1 MSAVT
6 TQIPV
11 SIAVKQGADRFARNA
26 WYVALWAHELA
37 EGQLV
42 HQTILNEPIVFFRK
56 EDGSVAAIVD
66 RCSHRFAPLSM
77 GKLLPGD
84 RVQCPYHGLEFGTNG
99 ACVKNPHGNCTIPNA
114 AHLRS
119 FPVVERHGFVW
130 IWMGDRIADPE
141 QIPDYS
147 CLDNSP
153 AEHVTNPGYLK
164 IAAHYELIVDNLLDL
179 SHTTYVHEGI
189 LGTAGTVVANVAVEQ
204 QGDVVTVSRPSKDVE
219 TPGMLQMLSPK
230 GFERGDQWSTI
241 SWYAPS
247 NLILEYGVS
256 KVGDPKEKGT
266 GYFALHLLTP
276 ETERSTHYRY
286 SAVRWN
292 VMTDGR
298 ELNEEIREKIGKLR
312 TFAFAEQDAP
322 IIEAQQ
328 RRMDE
333 SPTPLSPTL
342 LAIDAGPM
350 RYRRILDRMLQQER
364 AAVEEQQGTRK
375 AS

>member
-1 MSAVT
+1 MNAVI
-6 TQIPV
+6 TQVKGP
-11 SIAVKQGADRFARNA
+11 AAMKQGADRFPRNA
-26 WYVALWAHELA
+26 WYVGLWAHELPA
-37 EGQLV
+37 GKLV
-42 HQTILNEPIVFFRK
+42 PQTILCEPVVFFRK
-56 EDGSVAAIVD
+56 EDGSAAAIVD

-84 RVQCPYHGLEFGTNG
+84 RVQCPYHGLEFGATG
-99 ACVKNPHGNCTIPNA
+99 ACVKNPHGNCTVPNA

-119 FPVVERHGFVW
+119 FPVVEKHGFVW
-130 IWMGDRIADPE
+130 IWMGDRVADPGL
-141 QIPDYS
+141 IPDYS
-147 CLDNSP
+147 CLDTSP
-153 AEHVTNPGYLK
+153 AAHVTTPGYLK

-189 LGTAGTVVANVAVEQ
+189 LGTAGTVVADIGVEQ
-204 QGDVVTVSRPSKDVE
+204 RGDVVVVSRPSKDAE
-219 TPGMLQMLSPK
+219 TPGMLKMLS
-230 GFERGDQWSTI
+230 GLERGDQWSTI

-256 KVGDPKEKGT
+256 KVGEPKEKGT

-276 ETERSTHYRY
+276 ENERSTHYRY

-292 VMTDGR
+292 VMTEG
-298 ELNEEIREKIGKLR
+298 EETNEEIREKIGKLR

-333 SPTPLSPTL
+333 SPTPLTPTL

-350 RYRRILDRMLQQER
+350 RYRRVLDRLLQQER
-364 AAVEEQQGTRK
+364 VANEVDGDTRK